1 MKTLISIFIENGF
14 VNPVYDHESSRNH
27 FLPLLP
33 EGTLYGG
40 EEIRPGTLHGGEE
53 IKPGTLHGGEEIKPG
68 TLHGGE
74 EIKPGTLHNTGFSPA
89 TYRTK
94 DGNAV
99 YKFRFVDL
107 GGKYEIDIIS
117 QPPYESRSS
126 GNAVSHRLPSTRG
139 GNKICLSTGFEP
151 TTLDSAKKICMEW
164 AELTHTYIKTGKS
177 IDKQVKENSN
187 PLSKL
192 WGAILN

>member
-1 MKTLISIFIENGF
+1 MKTLISIFIENGG
-14 VNPVYDHESSRNH
+14 VNPVYTHESIRNQ
-27 FLPLLP
+27 FLPLLL
-33 EGTLYGG
+33 EGTLY
-40 EEIRPGTLHGGEE
+40 
-53 IKPGTLHGGEEIKPG
+53 GGEEIKPG

-74 EIKPGTLHNTGFSPA
+74 EIKPGTLHNTGYSPA

-94 DGNAV
+94 DGNAS

-107 GGKYEIDIIS
+107 GGKYEIDILS
-117 QPPYESRSS
+117 QPSYVSRSS
-126 GNAVSHRLPSTRG
+126 GSAVSHRLPSARG
-139 GNKICLSTGFEP
+139 GHKICLSKGFEP

-164 AELTHTYIKTGKS
+164 AELTHTYIKTGTS

>member
-14 VNPVYDHESSRNH
+14 VYPVYNHESNRNQ

-33 EGTLYGG
+33 EGTLY
-40 EEIRPGTLHGGEE
+40 GGEE

-74 EIKPGTLHNTGFSPA
+74 EIKPGTLHNTGYSPA

-107 GGKYEIDIIS
+107 GREKYAIDIIS
-117 QPPYESRSS
+117 QPSYESRSS
-126 GNAVSHRLPSTRG
+126 GNAVSHRLPSKRG